1 MLNRFPA
8 KPRSP
13 NMMIKTD
20 RRIEN
25 WNIFPWKRFLWLQFY
40 SYTNIFIVFIFN
52 CWLKERRI
60 ITTILITADQIQVY
74 VLKKIL
80 IISLFP
86 IFCSN
91 ISPPFLVWRAMT
103 GLIEWQQTIR
113 VNVSKPFVFLHKWLI
128 ELFLFFKN
136 KVHYEKKGFV

>member
-91 ISPPFLVWRAMT
+91 ISPQFLVWRAMT
-103 GLIEWQQTIR
+103 GLIEWPLGLMYR
-113 VNVSKPFVFLHKWLI
+113 N
-128 ELFLFFKN
+128 FLFFFILGWLSCFCSLKIKYITKR
-136 KVHYEKKGFV
+136 KVLFKA